1 MNQEE
6 LFQKVKEMIKGG
18 NFDGAKRFI
27 EEHKEQLG
35 PYKEKAQNL
44 LKDVNIDSV
53 KDKFKNL
60 FNFWNTVCPEEGTV
74 TRLLSQSL
82 VFPESSLLK

>member
-6 LFQKVKEMIKGG
+6 LFQKVKEMIKNG

-35 PYKEKAQNL
+35 PYKESPKSFKRCKYRQCQN
-44 LKDVNIDSV
+44 
-53 KDKFKNL
+53 KFKNL
-60 FNFWNTVCPEEGTV
+60 F
-74 TRLLSQSL
+74 
-82 VFPESSLLK
+82 K

>member
-1 MNQEE
+1 MLKNQ
-6 LFQKVKEMIKGG
+6 VDGKGCVQNESRRIISKSQG
-18 NFDGAKRFI
+18 NDKRRQLRRRKTI
-27 EEHKEQLG
+27 YRRHKEQLG

-60 FNFWNTVCPEEGTV
+60 FN
-74 TRLLSQSL
+74 
-82 VFPESSLLK
+82 K

>member
-1 MNQEE
+1 MFKMNQEE

-60 FNFWNTVCPEEGTV
+60 FN
-74 TRLLSQSL
+74 
-82 VFPESSLLK
+82 K

>member
-6 LFQKVKEMIKGG
+6 LFQKVKEMIKNG

-53 KDKFKNL
+53 KNKGSIIY
-60 FNFWNTVCPEEGTV
+60 GTD
-74 TRLLSQSL
+74 
-82 VFPESSLLK
+82 ESELILQPHFHFRY

>member
-1 MNQEE
+1 MDNLDFLALSMEKNKLMAKDVFKMNQEE

-60 FNFWNTVCPEEGTV
+60 FN
-74 TRLLSQSL
+74 
-82 VFPESSLLK
+82 K

>member
-53 KDKFKNL
+53 KD
-60 FNFWNTVCPEEGTV
+60 
-74 TRLLSQSL
+74 
-82 VFPESSLLK
+82 

>member
-6 LFQKVKEMIKGG
+6 LFQKVKEMIKNG

-35 PYKEKAQNL
+35 PLNNSYF
-44 LKDVNIDSV
+44 D
-53 KDKFKNL
+53 FKPSE
-60 FNFWNTVCPEEGTV
+60 TA
-74 TRLLSQSL
+74 
-82 VFPESSLLK
+82 

>member
-6 LFQKVKEMIKGG
+6 LFQKVKEMIKNG

-53 KDKFKNL
+53 KNKFKNL
-60 FNFWNTVCPEEGTV
+60 FK
-74 TRLLSQSL
+74 L
-82 VFPESSLLK
+82 VKLSLL

>member
-27 EEHKEQLG
+27 KEQLG

-53 KDKFKNL
+53 KNKFKNL
-60 FNFWNTVCPEEGTV
+60 F
-74 TRLLSQSL
+74 
-82 VFPESSLLK
+82 K

>member
-1 MNQEE
+1 MGDVDNLDFLTLSMEKIKLMAKDVFKMNQEE

-60 FNFWNTVCPEEGTV
+60 FN
-74 TRLLSQSL
+74 
-82 VFPESSLLK
+82 K

>member
-6 LFQKVKEMIKGG
+6 LFQKVKEMIKNG

-35 PYKEKAQNL
+35 PYKE
-44 LKDVNIDSV
+44 
-53 KDKFKNL
+53 DK
-60 FNFWNTVCPEEGTV
+60 VHIIV
-74 TRLLSQSL
+74 
-82 VFPESSLLK
+82 

>member
-1 MNQEE
+1 
-6 LFQKVKEMIKGG
+6 MIKNG

-53 KDKFKNL
+53 KTNL
-60 FNFWNTVCPEEGTV
+60 KSIQISK
-74 TRLLSQSL
+74 L
-82 VFPESSLLK
+82 SLL

>member
-6 LFQKVKEMIKGG
+6 LFQKVKEMIKNG

-53 KDKFKNL
+53 KN
-60 FNFWNTVCPEEGTV
+60 
-74 TRLLSQSL
+74 
-82 VFPESSLLK
+82 

>member
-1 MNQEE
+1 MDNLDFLALSMEKIKLMAKDVFKMNQEE

-60 FNFWNTVCPEEGTV
+60 FN
-74 TRLLSQSL
+74 
-82 VFPESSLLK
+82 K

>member
-1 MNQEE
+1 MDNVVFLTLSMLKIKLMAKDVFKMNQEE

-60 FNFWNTVCPEEGTV
+60 FN
-74 TRLLSQSL
+74 
-82 VFPESSLLK
+82 K

>member
-6 LFQKVKEMIKGG
+6 LFQKVKEMIKNG

-44 LKDVNIDSV
+44 LKDVKAKKPVACLIPTEV
-53 KDKFKNL
+53 REKD
-60 FNFWNTVCPEEGTV
+60 PE
-74 TRLLSQSL
+74 L
-82 VFPESSLLK
+82 

>member
-1 MNQEE
+1 MDNVVFLTLSMLKNQVDGKGCVQNESRRIIS
-6 LFQKVKEMIKGG
+6 KVKEMIKGG

-60 FNFWNTVCPEEGTV
+60 FN
-74 TRLLSQSL
+74 
-82 VFPESSLLK
+82 K

>member
-6 LFQKVKEMIKGG
+6 LFQKVKEMIKNG

-44 LKDVNIDSV
+44 LKDFVCQI
-53 KDKFKNL
+53 KLDKSSF
-60 FNFWNTVCPEEGTV
+60 V
-74 TRLLSQSL
+74 T
-82 VFPESSLLK
+82 

>member
-6 LFQKVKEMIKGG
+6 LFQKVKEMIKNG

-53 KDKFKNL
+53 KNKFRL
-60 FNFWNTVCPEEGTV
+60 FVNECW
-74 TRLLSQSL
+74 
-82 VFPESSLLK
+82 

>member
-1 MNQEE
+1 
-6 LFQKVKEMIKGG
+6 KEMIKNG

-53 KDKFKNL
+53 KNKFKNL
-60 FNFWNTVCPEEGTV
+60 F
-74 TRLLSQSL
+74 
-82 VFPESSLLK
+82 K

>member
-1 MNQEE
+1 MVMWIIWIFSLYPWKKIKLMAKDVFKMNQEE

-60 FNFWNTVCPEEGTV
+60 FN
-74 TRLLSQSL
+74 
-82 VFPESSLLK
+82 K